1 KAVAKEE
8 LKAAADD
15 AKKAIDE
22 NANLTPEE
30 KAAAKKAVDDEV
42 AKAEKAID
50 AATKA
55 EEVDTATLAGE
66 KAVAKEEVKAAAEDA
81 KKAIDANA
89 NLPES
94 EKTALKLAIDA
105 EVAATN

>member
-1 KAVAKEE
+1 SAVAKEE

-15 AKKAIDE
+15 AKKAIDA

-30 KAAAKKAVDDEV
+30 KQAAKDAVDAEV
-42 AKAEKAID
+42 AKANDAID

-55 EEVDTATLAGE
+55 DEVDAATLAGE

-81 KKAIDANA
+81 KKAIDAND
-89 NLPES
+89 NL
-94 EKTALKLAIDA
+94 T
-105 EVAATN
+105 